1 VYAPAYCGRAKVRV
15 TIGSNDLFRA
25 LTIAAII
32 LPLAID
38 TFVLGTA
45 LGAAGVAKRER
56 LRTSLI
62 LTAFEAGMPVIGFLA
77 GAGIGLA
84 IGRWAD
90 YIAAAVLAVTGIL
103 MLRPQ
108 GDDDDEDEER
118 KLRLLESA
126 RGWAVVV
133 LGLSISLDELAI
145 GFGVGLLQLPL
156 LLLIGLIAVQA
167 FVAAQLGM
175 RLGSHLAER
184 ARRAAGRLAGILLL
198 LAAVLVIGESLSS
211 L

>member
-1 VYAPAYCGRAKVRV
+1 VRV

>member
-1 VYAPAYCGRAKVRV
+1 VRV

-38 TFVLGTA
+38 TFALGTA

-175 RLGSHLAER
+175 RLGFHLAER

>member
-1 VYAPAYCGRAKVRV
+1 VRV

-77 GAGIGLA
+77 GAGIGMA

-118 KLRLLESA
+118 KVRLLESA

>member
-1 VYAPAYCGRAKVRV
+1 VRV

-38 TFVLGTA
+38 TFALGTA

-77 GAGIGLA
+77 GAGIGMA